1 MYPARHLVLCLLANF
16 GVRRISLRSRSRTRQ
31 RPSTAGCPNLN
42 LHNAAALNWKPG
54 WVEQI
59 CSVSPANVLQVFSLG
74 IGVADL
80 STNETQLGFTLH
92 AAFQLD
98 DGNNEDD
105 GDEN

>member
-1 MYPARHLVLCLLANF
+1 
-16 GVRRISLRSRSRTRQ
+16 
-31 RPSTAGCPNLN
+31 
-42 LHNAAALNWKPG
+42 
-54 WVEQI
+54 
-59 CSVSPANVLQVFSLG
+59 VLQVFSLG